1 MEDVTKGADSRLSPS
16 GSLPGLLVIST
27 RHLRGVSS
35 GLKSTSTAI
44 NRGAVG
50 VSSGQSASLGAVI
63 SLARAQARLRCHVV
77 MRGMAVAA
85 GQKTM
90 NWKAL
95 GLSTWAKNS
104 EIGVESTI
112 PHIISTFS
120 YILEEASS

>member
-50 VSSGQSASLGAVI
+50 VFQWAECVAGCCNFAGPCTGTTALSCRHEGHGGCCWTENHERESVGAV
-63 SLARAQARLRCHVV
+63 
-77 MRGMAVAA
+77 
-85 GQKTM
+85 
-90 NWKAL
+90 NL
-95 GLSTWAKNS
+95 G
-104 EIGVESTI
+104 
-112 PHIISTFS
+112 
-120 YILEEASS
+120 EE